1 MEDSLAQNG
10 GCNGRIG
17 KPKTI
22 NLKSE
27 TPKQISTGEI
37 RLISP

>member
-22 NLKSE
+22 NLRGRGQNKF
-27 TPKQISTGEI
+27 QQ
-37 RLISP
+37 